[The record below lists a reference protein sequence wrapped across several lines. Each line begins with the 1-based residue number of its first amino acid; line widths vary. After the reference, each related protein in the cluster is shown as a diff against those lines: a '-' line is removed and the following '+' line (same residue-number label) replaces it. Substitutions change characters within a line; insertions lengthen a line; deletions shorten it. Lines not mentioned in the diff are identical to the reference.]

1 MLPDGKNPAIDTNL
15 AAQNLRHSPPRR
27 RRGGWL
33 ALGAIA
39 VVVYCVIA
47 LLNPWALHIGG
58 QWTPFMYWTGTG
70 KLVTSDGTYPLL
82 VRLYPSPHGSQLRL
96 DGLRPISGL
105 HGQAWLCTPKGG
117 QFLDLTGTIY
127 GRWRS
132 TDGALIRFRLLERY
146 TTRERLLGE
155 VPRRGYIDLYGYW
168 HGPELA
174 MNDRSSWSPPF
185 RQGFALK
192 NASVTLKSGSKT
204 DYNAACAANRV
215 SR

>member
-1 MLPDGKNPAIDTNL
+1 MLPDREEHGVQSYPVGQNP
-15 AAQNLRHSPPRR
+15 RPPRPR
-27 RRGGWL
+27 RKRSGWL
-33 ALGAIA
+33 VLGATA
-39 VVVYCVIA
+39 LVVYCVIA

-58 QWTPFMYWTGTG
+58 QWTPFMYWTGSG

-96 DGLRPISGL
+96 DGLRPISGV
-105 HGQAWLCTPKGG
+105 HGQAWLCTPKGS

-127 GRWRS
+127 GGWRS
-132 TDGALIRFRLLERY
+132 TDGALTRFRLLERY
-146 TTRERLLGE
+146 TARERLLGE

-168 HGPELA
+168 DGPELA
-174 MNDRSSWSPPF
+174 MNDRGSWSPPF
-185 RQGFALK
+185 RQGFTLK

-204 DYNAACAANRV
+204 DYNAACAANRA